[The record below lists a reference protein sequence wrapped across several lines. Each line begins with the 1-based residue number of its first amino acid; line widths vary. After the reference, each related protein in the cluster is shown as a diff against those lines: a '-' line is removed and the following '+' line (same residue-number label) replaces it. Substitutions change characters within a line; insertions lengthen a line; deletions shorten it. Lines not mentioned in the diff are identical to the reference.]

1 MKNKRGQFYIV
12 AAIIIALIISGLATV
27 ATYSYARA
35 PPINIKDLSSNLKEE
50 TPRILDYGV
59 YNGKDIYS
67 LMRNFT
73 AGDFASYFLGKTDY
87 ANATFIYGTK
97 NKLYK
102 VEYLKKN
109 TGEIST
115 IGDVS
120 IPIQRSDVKET
131 EINIAELSKDKD
143 GNEIIEVEIL
153 KNTYNFKLRDNEMF
167 YFVIAKQNNGET
179 FVEKN

>member
-1 MKNKRGQFYIV
+1 MKNKNGQFYIV

-35 PPINIKDLSSNLKEE
+35 PPVNIKDLSSNLKEE

-73 AGDFASYFLGKTDY
+73 AGDFASYFLEKTDY
-87 ANATFIYGTK
+87 NNAIFIYGDK
-97 NKLYK
+97 KKLYK

-109 TGEIST
+109 TGEISV
-115 IGDVS
+115 IGDAS

-131 EINIAELSKDKD
+131 EITTKISKDED

-167 YFVIAKQNNGET
+167 YFVISKQNNEET